1 MRALWSRDC
10 RALFVVGAYTG
21 PSPESPTLTLP
32 KRGGNGGWVAD
43 KEMMEGMVAGL
54 LIK

>member
-1 MRALWSRDC
+1 MREAF
-10 RALFVVGAYTG
+10 FVVGA
-21 PSPESPTLTLP
+21 PPRFSP

-54 LIK
+54 LIKKMKEGMVAGL